1 MLNQDSDVSA
11 NMSGKIDLA
20 FGLNGV
26 ASISIPGSETTPRTI
41 INGPDDTLYVCGT
54 AWPQDESKFFITAL
68 NSAGEIISEFGDQG
82 YVIGMFDEGEPS
94 TAIELVLKNDKL
106 ILVGTSSIG
115 IDPYP
120 ALARFDLMGNIDPTF
135 GENGRG
141 KIVHF
146 IPGPKGTSPG
156 QEFSSSLK
164 PDSASR
170 GMQKNSLIEL
180 DDGKILL
187 VHYFFRSG
195 APSYGVIVRTLAN
208 GSLDIDFNGK
218 GYLEVIAPGNE
229 NGQTQIRSIT
239 VDSEG
244 RYVVCGGI
252 WDRTPSP
259 VQTFFAR
266 FSSEGKPDSTFGPQG
281 FRVVGDP
288 DGLPGGA
295 KAEVLLPLKNGSI
308 LSLGA
313 SVLDPYIGQL
323 LQLQAN
329 GEFEPDFNEGKP
341 LNTRLAESS
350 TLWKSFTRQ
359 TDGKLVIAG
368 AIDKQ
373 NNSFVFDIVVAR
385 FDETGALDLT
395 FNEPLGWART
405 RLSPQ
410 TDGAFSVVL
419 QRGKIVVAGISGT
432 KGVVVRYH
440 G

>member
-1 MLNQDSDVSA
+1 MFNDDSVMSV

-26 ASISIPGSETTPRTI
+26 AAINISGAETTPLSM

-54 AWPQDESKFFITAL
+54 AQSEVESKFFITVL
-68 NSAGEIISEFGDQG
+68 NSAGEIISEFGDRG
-82 YVIGMFDEGEPS
+82 YVIGVFDEGES
-94 TAIELVLKNDKL
+94 SNAIELVLKNDKL
-106 ILVGTSSIG
+106 VLVGSSYIG
-115 IDPYP
+115 TDPYP

-146 IPGPKGTSPG
+146 IPGPTATSPG
-156 QEFSSSLK
+156 QEFSSSFK

-170 GMQKNSLIEL
+170 GLQKSSLIEL
-180 DDGKILL
+180 DDGRILL
-187 VHYFFRSG
+187 AHYFVRIG

-229 NGQTQIRSIT
+229 NGQTQIRSVT

-244 RYVVCGGI
+244 RYVVCGSI
-252 WDRTPSP
+252 WDRESSP

-266 FSSEGKPDSTFGPQG
+266 FSSGGTPDSTFGPQG
-281 FRVVGDP
+281 FRIVSDP

-295 KAEVLLPLKNGSI
+295 RAEVLLSLDHGGI
-308 LSLGA
+308 LSLGT
-313 SVLDPYIGQL
+313 SIHDPYIGQL

-329 GEFEPDFNEGKP
+329 GEFDPDFNAGKP
-341 LNTRLAESS
+341 LNTRLTESS
-350 TLWKSFTRQ
+350 TLWKTFTRQ

-373 NNSFVFDIVVAR
+373 KNSFVFDIVVAR
-385 FDETGALDLT
+385 FDETGAPDLT

-410 TDGAFSVVL
+410 TDGAFSIVS

-432 KGVVVRYH
+432 EGVVVRYH

>member
-1 MLNQDSDVSA
+1 MLNQDLEVSA

-26 ASISIPGSETTPRTI
+26 AAINISGAQTTPFSM

-54 AWPQDESKFFITAL
+54 VRPQGESKFFITAL
-68 NSAGEIISEFGDQG
+68 NSAGEIISEFGNKG
-82 YVIGMFDEGEPS
+82 YVIGVFDEGES
-94 TAIELVLKNDKL
+94 SNAIELVLKNDKL
-106 ILVGTSSIG
+106 LLVGSSYIG
-115 IDPYP
+115 TDPYP

-135 GENGRG
+135 GETGRG

-146 IPGPKGTSPG
+146 IPGPAGTSPD
-156 QEFSSSLK
+156 QKLSTFFKS
-164 PDSASR
+164 DSEN
-170 GMQKNSLIEL
+170 GGIQKNSLIEL

-187 VHYFFRSG
+187 SHYFFRSG

-208 GSLDIDFNGK
+208 GSLDTNFNGK

-229 NGQTQIRSIT
+229 NGQTQIQDVT

-244 RYVVCGGI
+244 RYVVCGSI
-252 WDRTPSP
+252 WARDSSP

-266 FSSEGKPDSTFGPQG
+266 FSSNGTPDLTFGPQG
-281 FRVVGDP
+281 FRIVNDP
-288 DGLPGGA
+288 EGLPGGA
-295 KAEVLLPLKNGSI
+295 RAEVLQSLENGGI
-308 LSLGA
+308 LSLGT
-313 SVLDPYIGQL
+313 SVHEPYIGQL

-329 GEFEPDFNEGKP
+329 GEFDPEFNKGKP

-350 TLWKSFTRQ
+350 TLWKTFTRQ
-359 TDGKLVIAG
+359 TDGKLVVAG
-368 AIDKQ
+368 AIDK
-373 NNSFVFDIVVAR
+373 NKNSLIFDIVVAR
-385 FDETGALDLT
+385 FDETGAPDLT

-410 TDGAFSVVL
+410 TDAVFSVVL
-419 QRGKIVVAGISGT
+419 QREKIVVAGISGT
-432 KGVVVRYH
+432 NGVVVRYH